1 MLWLSPF
8 SWPRAPL
15 SGIITTAWLCAT
27 IDIYIIKSEIL
38 TASISTKNVI
48 VSRSRDHPTCDI
60 GESDMG
66 CKDPI
71 WCYARRSTVKI
82 VLPDIYTESFDI
94 WNLNIGESYVYDAP
108 CSIVI
113 GLDAQSVGGVCDDRV
128 RESVNIRLRNSLQG
142 PKTWINLQDIRN
154 IVARSR
160 PTTSYRQPVT
170 SRTEHITDGNITGI
184 WHNYVVILIPDFA
197 VVQ

>member
-60 GESDMG
+60 GESDIG

-128 RESVNIRLRNSLQG
+128 RESVNIRLRILCRSHH
-142 PKTWINLQDIRN
+142 TWINLQDIRN
-154 IVARSR
+154 IVARSS
-160 PTTSYRQPVT
+160 PTTCYRQPVT
-170 SRTEHITDGNITGI
+170 SGAKHITNGHVAGI
-184 WHNYVVILIPDFA
+184 RNDNAVILIPNLA
-197 VVQ
+197 VI